1 MADDARRL
9 RERQAR
15 GKRARRDGRRAEL
28 IALWLLR
35 LKGYRLVARNLRT
48 PVGEIDLLMRRG
60 GVVAV
65 VEVKRRAG
73 SSAADA
79 ISAAQRGRLLR
90 ASQWA
95 LAARPQLAQLQIRF
109 DVVLLESGRWPR
121 HVQDAWRA

>member
-1 MADDARRL
+1 MASQI
-9 RERQAR
+9 RQAR
-15 GKRARRDGRRAEL
+15 GKRARRDGQRGEL
-28 IALWLLR
+28 VALWLLR

-73 SSAADA
+73 SSAAEA

-95 LAARPQLAQLQIRF
+95 LTARPHLANLQIRF

-121 HVQDAWRA
+121 HVPDAWRV

>member
-1 MADDARRL
+1 MATDAK
-9 RERQAR
+9 RERGR
-15 GKRARRDGRRAEL
+15 KARRDGRRGEL

-35 LKGYRLVARNLRT
+35 LKGYRLIARNLRT

-60 GVVAV
+60 GTVAV

-73 SSAADA
+73 ASAAEA
-79 ISAAQRGRLLR
+79 LSAHQRGRLLR

-95 LAARPQLAQLQIRF
+95 LTARPALATLDIRY

-121 HVQDAWRA
+121 HLEDAWRA